1 MGNFAEF
8 VVKDFQGKF
17 KQVGEQEFKNT
28 NRLSLM
34 DMDEHGTQKFIVTI
48 TRSVPLDMS
57 GIAFATPR
65 ARCTLADF
73 RRNPKVAPEL
83 TRGAALNGVVCAV
96 IWLHSKGAV
105 HGDIKPDNVFVS
117 PSGDRVFLADFGLCS
132 FLPKNKSARKLKPA
146 SGTPSHRY
154 LWLSRIDEQYSD
166 AHSAALMFADFV
178 VPDERGGKLLTGDAV
193 IALGQEATTQ
203 QVFEEFI
210 EFKIRG
216 PGSMYLPYLFKALRR
231 DPNSKSNPV
240 DANHALVSLRAATED
255 MLAKEK
261 AEFKRP
267 SENRGKAPPSKR
279 FKIQAAPPP
288 QAASP
293 PVSVPPAPEPKTL
306 TRSQKR
312 NILNRA
318 AAKRKRAKPAQ
329 PDLGS

>member
-1 MGNFAEF
+1 
-8 VVKDFQGKF
+8 
-17 KQVGEQEFKNT
+17 
-28 NRLSLM
+28 
-34 DMDEHGTQKFIVTI
+34 
-48 TRSVPLDMS
+48 
-57 GIAFATPR
+57 
-65 ARCTLADF
+65 
-73 RRNPKVAPEL
+73 
-83 TRGAALNGVVCAV
+83 
-96 IWLHSKGAV
+96 
-105 HGDIKPDNVFVS
+105 
-117 PSGDRVFLADFGLCS
+117 
-132 FLPKNKSARKLKPA
+132 
-146 SGTPSHRY
+146 
-154 LWLSRIDEQYSD
+154 
-166 AHSAALMFADFV
+166 
-178 VPDERGGKLLTGDAV
+178 
-193 IALGQEATTQ
+193 
-203 QVFEEFI
+203 
-210 EFKIRG
+210 
-216 PGSMYLPYLFKALRR
+216 MYLPYLFKALRR

-255 MLAKEK
+255 MLDKEK